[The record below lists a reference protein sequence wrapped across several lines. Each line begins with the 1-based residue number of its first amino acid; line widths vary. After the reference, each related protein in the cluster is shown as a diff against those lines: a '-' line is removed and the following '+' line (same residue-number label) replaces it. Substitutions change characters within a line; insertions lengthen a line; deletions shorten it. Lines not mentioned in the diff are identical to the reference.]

1 MAIRGSDGARAAAGS
16 QLVAGMGLCG
26 LLGGAFA
33 RKGGEGSLELTPDAA
48 DRDHE
53 HALAAAGGAGVSNL
67 LELIEKE
74 MRVAM
79 VLTGAKSIAEIN
91 SELLIRNLAV

>member
-1 MAIRGSDGARAAAGS
+1 MLGRAF
-16 QLVAGMGLCG
+16 VY
-26 LLGGAFA
+26 
-33 RKGGEGSLELTPDAA
+33 
-48 DRDHE
+48 
-53 HALAAAGGAGVSNL
+53 ALAAAGGAGVSNL